1 MERKRR
7 QGNRTPQKTNNNKIQ
22 DLVESEEDES
32 PISDLRRM
40 MIRMFNE
47 LKKTHKN
54 NPMNS
59 KRTEI

>member
-7 QGNRTPQKTNNNKIQ
+7 EGNRTPQKTNNNKIE

-32 PISDLRRM
+32 PVSDLRRM
-40 MIRMFNE
+40 MIRMFNKF
-47 LKKTHKN
+47 KKTQKN
-54 NPMNS
+54 NSINS